1 MGTGARMNQ
10 ESKKARSTAS
20 PPGKRLYTIREAA
33 AYLGRTEWG
42 VRDLI
47 WSREIPVVKGASRR
61 KIYIDIND
69 LEAYV
74 TRNKSEYR

>member
-1 MGTGARMNQ
+1 MNMSHA
-10 ESKKARSTAS
+10 SKRSRS
-20 PPGKRLYTIREAA
+20 PTSSIDKRLYTLREAA

-61 KIYIDIND
+61 KIYIDIHD

-74 TRNKSEYR
+74 TRNKAQY

>member
-1 MGTGARMNQ
+1 MNT
-10 ESKKARSTAS
+10 ESKKVRSTAS
-20 PPGKRLYTIREAA
+20 STGKRLYTIREAA

-47 WSREIPVVKGASRR
+47 WSREIPVVKGTSRR
-61 KIYIDIND
+61 KIYLDILD

-74 TRNKSEYR
+74 TRNKTQY

>member
-1 MGTGARMNQ
+1 MSH
-10 ESKKARSTAS
+10 ESKQSGSRTSTLD
-20 PPGKRLYTIREAA
+20 KRLYTLREAA

-74 TRNKSEYR
+74 ARNKAEYR

>member
-1 MGTGARMNQ
+1 METNMNR
-10 ESKKARSTAS
+10 ESTKVKNAAG
-20 PPGKRLYTIREAA
+20 PAGKRLYTLREAA

-74 TRNKSEYR
+74 ARNKAEYR

>member
-1 MGTGARMNQ
+1 MKR
-10 ESKKARSTAS
+10 ESKQVRSADS
-20 PPGKRLYTIREAA
+20 PTDKRLYTIREAA

-47 WSREIPVVKGASRR
+47 WSREIPVVKGTSRR
-61 KIYIDIND
+61 KNYIDIHD

-74 TRNKSEYR
+74 TRNKTQY

>member
-1 MGTGARMNQ
+1 MSHA
-10 ESKKARSTAS
+10 SKQSGSRTISLD
-20 PPGKRLYTIREAA
+20 KRLYTLREAA

-74 TRNKSEYR
+74 ARNKTEYR